1 MIKKVRDKLTNGKKR
16 GSNGMNTELV
26 KSTEMIAMFILQFK
40 ECKLDHSLQI
50 TKTLNKA
57 NAEFKNYGYT
67 RFRYVFLS
75 I

>member
-1 MIKKVRDKLTNGKKR
+1 
-16 GSNGMNTELV
+16 MNTELV

-67 RFRYVFLS
+67 RFRRELNKV
-75 I
+75 